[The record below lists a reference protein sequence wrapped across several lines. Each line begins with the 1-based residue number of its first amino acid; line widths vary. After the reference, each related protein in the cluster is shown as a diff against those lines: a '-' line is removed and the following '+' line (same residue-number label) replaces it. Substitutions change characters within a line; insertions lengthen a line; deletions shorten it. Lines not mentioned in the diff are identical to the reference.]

1 MVFLKEFL
9 FICATADFIRLQLS
23 VLQSDFQLGSFYS
36 FLTQSCVTVKGK
48 RRERERE
55 REQQNFKDAD
65 KMHYLSICFRVALFF
80 HRFGFSRQP
89 VPHSILGNDLFD
101 NFS

>member
-23 VLQSDFQLGSFYS
+23 VIQSDFQLGSFYS
-36 FLTQSCVTVKGK
+36 FLTQSCVTVKGNL
-48 RRERERE
+48 
-55 REQQNFKDAD
+55 QNFKDAD

>member
-9 FICATADFIRLQLS
+9 FICASADFIRLQLS

-48 RRERERE
+48 RRE